1 MTIYFNWFHLL
12 HYRGNS
18 KGAKCQ
24 IVQLRPLSGAE
35 SEGNGILED
44 HDKTTPNLLDMI
56 PPPPH
61 YPPPRCEH
69 EDEM

>member
-1 MTIYFNWFHLL
+1 MQCAHGLYCRNN
-12 HYRGNS
+12 GQ
-18 KGAKCQ
+18 GAKCQ
-24 IVQLRPLSGAE
+24 IVQLRPISGAE

-61 YPPPRCEH
+61 YPPPRLGHRLFEI
-69 EDEM
+69 